1 MKRILF
7 VCTQNRVR
15 SLTAEHLFQGRQG
28 WQTASAGI
36 SASARVELTEELIRW
51 ADLVVFMEQN
61 HQDYVAEAY
70 PETLLG
76 KKRVCLSVQDLYY
89 YDEPELKTVL
99 ESKMKPYLKS

>member
-1 MKRILF
+1 M
-7 VCTQNRVR
+7 
-15 SLTAEHLFQGRQG
+15 
-28 WQTASAGI
+28 
-36 SASARVELTEELIRW
+36 
-51 ADLVVFMEQN
+51 VVFMEQN